1 LDWDAAE
8 RGRGFLD
15 QTTSDDLNRQLNEG
29 EHDPGAGLIH
39 LPNKHYFGAVFLTER
54 NAAGLKMLV
63 NREGFVPDAAYDTLV
78 SLVRTGIDLSTRVQA
93 AASQELRSERRS
105 ARAAGKEPNTVQT
118 RSLTPSTVAI
128 ESALKEATTSTR
140 EAKRLAAGGHL
151 AAASKQ
157 IATAIARIETIA
169 NAPDELIHER
179 SMLLVLA
186 SVGTQLASFVHEI
199 NGLLTIANSADKSV
213 SSLRQS
219 TGLSVA
225 VKRELA
231 SLNRTITDLRRA
243 LERQASYLIDIVAPD
258 ARRRRSRQS
267 ISERFDSAAKLVS
280 FAADKKSVKI
290 INDIGKDLRS
300 PPMFPAELTAV
311 FSNLLSNA
319 VKAAGQKGRIRARG
333 RALQEGACAVR
344 VENSGVRVNVR
355 DGERWF
361 KPFESSTTDV
371 DPILGQGMGLG
382 LPITRN
388 ILEEYGAT
396 IKFVES
402 TGGYSTAIEIVFP
415 GS

>member
-1 LDWDAAE
+1 L
-8 RGRGFLD
+8 R
-15 QTTSDDLNRQLNEG
+15 
-29 EHDPGAGLIH
+29 
-39 LPNKHYFGAVFLTER
+39 LPE
-54 NAAGLKMLV
+54 
-63 NREGFVPDAAYDTLV
+63 
-78 SLVRTGIDLSTRVQA
+78 
-93 AASQELRSERRS
+93 
-105 ARAAGKEPNTVQT
+105 
-118 RSLTPSTVAI
+118 
-128 ESALKEATTSTR
+128 
-140 EAKRLAAGGHL
+140 
-151 AAASKQ
+151 

-290 INDIGKDLRS
+290 IK
-300 PPMFPAELTAV
+300 
-311 FSNLLSNA
+311 
-319 VKAAGQKGRIRARG
+319 
-333 RALQEGACAVR
+333 
-344 VENSGVRVNVR
+344 
-355 DGERWF
+355 
-361 KPFESSTTDV
+361 
-371 DPILGQGMGLG
+371 
-382 LPITRN
+382 
-388 ILEEYGAT
+388 
-396 IKFVES
+396 
-402 TGGYSTAIEIVFP
+402 
-415 GS
+415 